1 MSTNGKLLRRKLG
14 RNRPTG
20 FSLIELV
27 VVIVIIA
34 IIGAIAIPK
43 MSRGSAGA
51 GDSALTQD
59 LSVLRSAIDLYN
71 AEHPTAQLSSS
82 TTPATLLSELTEYSD
97 STGTVLS
104 TTKTTTSIY
113 GPYLRGT
120 TFPAQPV
127 GTNKGLTTITQTT
140 PGATASTAGWFWDG
154 TTIWANSPNSD
165 VDATGKQYNQY

>member
-1 MSTNGKLLRRKLG
+1 MSTNRNLVRKSG
-14 RNRPTG
+14 RNRPAG

-59 LSVLRSAIDLYN
+59 LSVLRSAVDLYN

-82 TTPATLLSELTEYSD
+82 TSTATLVSELTEYSD

-104 TTKTTTSIY
+104 TTKNTTSIY

-120 TFPAQPV
+120 TLPALPV
-127 GTNKGLTTITQTT
+127 GTNKGQTGITITT

-154 TTIWANSPNSD
+154 STLWANSPNTD
-165 VDATGKQYNQY
+165 VDASGKQYNQY

>member
-1 MSTNGKLLRRKLG
+1 MSTNRKLVRKPG
-14 RNRPTG
+14 RNSQAG

-97 STGTVLS
+97 TTGTILS
-104 TTKTTTSIY
+104 TTKSTTSIY

-120 TFPAQPV
+120 TLPAQPV
-127 GTNKGLTTITQTT
+127 GTNKGQTSITVTT
-140 PGATASTAGWFWDG
+140 PGVAAATAGWFWDG
-154 TTIWANSPNSD
+154 TTFWANNPNSD